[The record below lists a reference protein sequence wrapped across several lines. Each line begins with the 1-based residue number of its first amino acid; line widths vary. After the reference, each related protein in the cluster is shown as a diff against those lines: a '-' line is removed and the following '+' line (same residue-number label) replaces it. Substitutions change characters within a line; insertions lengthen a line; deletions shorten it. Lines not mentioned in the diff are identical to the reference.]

1 MNEQNQP
8 WNILVVDD
16 DRFSRAILINALE
29 KDGYICREAK
39 DGVEAVEMYQEQPP
53 DLILMDVEMPRM
65 GGVEACRRIREL
77 EDSFHVM
84 ILFITGHDESSD
96 TIEQAFA
103 AGGDDYL
110 LKPVNLVVMRQRLGR
125 LLEHSALMRRI
136 LFQNDMLLQMRQI
149 SFDFLQERDVQAT
162 LGRVLQQS
170 LRLTASALGSV
181 YLLDEKENCMRLAVQ
196 EGMPMEPIASY
207 ISRGRHMVGRA
218 WEQAEPFFVNDYS
231 IWEDRLQGS
240 SWSDLCHMAALPLTR
255 GGVVFGV
262 MVLGRRREQ
271 GEFTE
276 ARKNVLVQLADLLAL
291 VVDDARI
298 MEALEEEVKRREC
311 VQREVEETNGEL
323 SLALT
328 TLQQAQSKLVQQEKL
343 AGVGQLAAGVAHE
356 INNPLG
362 FVSSNFSMLQRYV
375 ERLCE
380 LIEAYKNA
388 LEQAEVEEAVQEIA
402 AGIREKE
409 KSAKLELMLEDLP
422 ELFEETK
429 DGIERIGKIVKALR
443 VFSRVDSLEQFGE
456 YDLNSGLDTTLIVAR
471 NEIKYVAKIEKK
483 LAPLPMIQAI
493 GSQINQV
500 LLNLLVNA
508 AQAIQSEG
516 REGQGLIRIQTSQ
529 EDGWVRCSIYN
540 DGPPIPENIRHRLF
554 EPFFTTK
561 PVGKG
566 TGLGLSISYEIIV
579 QKHHGEIFF
588 TSGEGGTEF
597 VLRLPIMQSDDT
609 VAAIF

>member
-65 GGVEACRRIREL
+65 GGVEACRRIRER

-196 EGMPMEPIASY
+196 EGMPMEPIAAC

-500 LLNLLVNA
+500 LLNFLVNA

>member
-65 GGVEACRRIREL
+65 GGVEACRRIRER

-196 EGMPMEPIASY
+196 EGMPMEPIAAC

-240 SWSDLCHMAALPLTR
+240 AWSDLCHMAALPLTR

-500 LLNLLVNA
+500 LLNFLVNA

>member
-1 MNEQNQP
+1 MDDKNQP

-29 KDGYICREAK
+29 KDGYVCREAK
-39 DGVEAVEMYQEQPP
+39 DGVEALEMYQAQTP

-77 EDSFHVM
+77 EDSSHVM

-125 LLEHSALMRRI
+125 MLEHSALMRRI

-196 EGMPMEPIASY
+196 EGMPVEPIAAC
-207 ISRGRHMVGRA
+207 IAKGRHMVGRA
-218 WEQAEPFFVNDYS
+218 WEQAEPFFIDDYS
-231 IWEDRLQGS
+231 VWEDRLQGS
-240 SWSDLCHMAALPLTR
+240 SWSALCHMAALPLTR

-291 VVDDARI
+291 VVDNARI
-298 MEALEEEVKRREC
+298 MEALEEEVKRREYA
-311 VQREVEETNGEL
+311 QREVEETNGEL

-375 ERLCE
+375 ERLCD
-380 LIEAYKNA
+380 LIHEYKNT
-388 LEQAEVEEAVQEIA
+388 LERLEAEVGSQELV
-402 AGIREKE
+402 GELRDKE
-409 KSAKLELMLEDLP
+409 K
-422 ELFEETK
+422 
-429 DGIERIGKIVKALR
+429 
-443 VFSRVDSLEQFGE
+443 
-456 YDLNSGLDTTLIVAR
+456 
-471 NEIKYVAKIEKK
+471 
-483 LAPLPMIQAI
+483 
-493 GSQINQV
+493 
-500 LLNLLVNA
+500 NA
-508 AQAIQSEG
+508 
-516 REGQGLIRIQTSQ
+516 
-529 EDGWVRCSIYN
+529 
-540 DGPPIPENIRHRLF
+540 
-554 EPFFTTK
+554 
-561 PVGKG
+561 
-566 TGLGLSISYEIIV
+566 
-579 QKHHGEIFF
+579 
-588 TSGEGGTEF
+588 
-597 VLRLPIMQSDDT
+597 
-609 VAAIF
+609 

>member
-196 EGMPMEPIASY
+196 EGMPMEPIAAC

-240 SWSDLCHMAALPLTR
+240 AWSDLCHMAALPLTR

-500 LLNLLVNA
+500 LLNFLVNA

>member
-1 MNEQNQP
+1 MSEQNQP

-196 EGMPMEPIASY
+196 EGMPMEPIAAC

-231 IWEDRLQGS
+231 IWDDRLQGS
-240 SWSDLCHMAALPLTR
+240 AWSDLCHMAALPLTR

-291 VVDDARI
+291 VVDNARI

-500 LLNLLVNA
+500 LLNFLVNA

>member
-1 MNEQNQP
+1 MSEQNQP

-196 EGMPMEPIASY
+196 EGMPMEPIAAC

-231 IWEDRLQGS
+231 IWEDRL
-240 SWSDLCHMAALPLTR
+240 
-255 GGVVFGV
+255 
-262 MVLGRRREQ
+262 
-271 GEFTE
+271 
-276 ARKNVLVQLADLLAL
+276 
-291 VVDDARI
+291 
-298 MEALEEEVKRREC
+298 
-311 VQREVEETNGEL
+311 
-323 SLALT
+323 
-328 TLQQAQSKLVQQEKL
+328 
-343 AGVGQLAAGVAHE
+343 
-356 INNPLG
+356 
-362 FVSSNFSMLQRYV
+362 
-375 ERLCE
+375 
-380 LIEAYKNA
+380 
-388 LEQAEVEEAVQEIA
+388 
-402 AGIREKE
+402 
-409 KSAKLELMLEDLP
+409 
-422 ELFEETK
+422 
-429 DGIERIGKIVKALR
+429 
-443 VFSRVDSLEQFGE
+443 
-456 YDLNSGLDTTLIVAR
+456 
-471 NEIKYVAKIEKK
+471 
-483 LAPLPMIQAI
+483 
-493 GSQINQV
+493 
-500 LLNLLVNA
+500 
-508 AQAIQSEG
+508 
-516 REGQGLIRIQTSQ
+516 
-529 EDGWVRCSIYN
+529 
-540 DGPPIPENIRHRLF
+540 
-554 EPFFTTK
+554 
-561 PVGKG
+561 
-566 TGLGLSISYEIIV
+566 
-579 QKHHGEIFF
+579 
-588 TSGEGGTEF
+588 
-597 VLRLPIMQSDDT
+597 
-609 VAAIF
+609 

>member
-1 MNEQNQP
+1 MDDKNQP

-29 KDGYICREAK
+29 KDGYVCREAK
-39 DGVEAVEMYQEQPP
+39 DGVEALEMYQAQTP

-77 EDSFHVM
+77 EDSSHVM

-125 LLEHSALMRRI
+125 MLEHSALMRRI

-170 LRLTASALGSV
+170 LRLTSSALGAV
-181 YLLDEKENCMRLAVQ
+181 YLLNEKENCMHLAVQ
-196 EGMPMEPIASY
+196 EGISLEPIAVC
-207 ISRGRHMVGRA
+207 IAKGRHMVGRA
-218 WEQAEPFFVNDYS
+218 WEKAEPFFVNEYS
-231 IWEDRLQGS
+231 TWEDRLQGS
-240 SWSDLCHMAALPLTR
+240 AWSDLCHMAALPLTR
-255 GGVVFGV
+255 GGIVFGV

-276 ARKNVLVQLADLLAL
+276 ARKNVLIQLADLLAL
-291 VVDDARI
+291 VVDNARI

-311 VQREVEETNGEL
+311 AQREVEETNGEL

-328 TLQQAQSKLVQQEKL
+328 TLQQAQSKMVQQEKL

-388 LEQAEVEEAVQEIA
+388 LEQAEVEEAAQAVV
-402 AGIREKE
+402 AGMREKE

-443 VFSRVDSLEQFGE
+443 AFSRVDSLDQFGE

-483 LAPLPMIQAI
+483 LASLPMIQAI

-508 AQAIQSEG
+508 AQAIQAEG
-516 REGQGLIRIQTSQ
+516 REGQGTIRIQTFQ
-529 EDGWVRCSIYN
+529 EEDWVRCSIYN
-540 DGPPIPENIRHRLF
+540 DGPPIPEDIRDRLF

-566 TGLGLSISYEIIV
+566 TGLGLSISYEIVV

-588 TSGEGGTEF
+588 TSDESGTEF
-597 VLRLPIMQSDDT
+597 VLRLPVMQPDVT
-609 VAAIF
+609 IAAIL

>member
-196 EGMPMEPIASY
+196 EGMPMEPIAAC

-291 VVDDARI
+291 VVDNARI

-328 TLQQAQSKLVQQEKL
+328 TLQQEKL

-500 LLNLLVNA
+500 LLNFLVNA

>member
-196 EGMPMEPIASY
+196 EGMPMEPIAAC

-231 IWEDRLQGS
+231 SWEDRLQGS
-240 SWSDLCHMAALPLTR
+240 AWSDLCHMAALPLTR

-500 LLNLLVNA
+500 LLNFLVNA

>member
-39 DGVEAVEMYQEQPP
+39 DGVEAVEMYIEQPP

-196 EGMPMEPIASY
+196 EGMPMEPIAAC

-500 LLNLLVNA
+500 LLNFLVNA

>member
-196 EGMPMEPIASY
+196 EGMPMEPIAAC

-291 VVDDARI
+291 VVDNARI

-500 LLNLLVNA
+500 LLNFLVNA

>member
-196 EGMPMEPIASY
+196 EGMPMEPIASC

-218 WEQAEPFFVNDYS
+218 WDQAEPFFIDDYS

-240 SWSDLCHMAALPLTR
+240 SWSALCHMAALPLTR

-291 VVDDARI
+291 VVDNARI

>member
-196 EGMPMEPIASY
+196 EGMPMEPIAAC

-291 VVDDARI
+291 VVDDAHI

-500 LLNLLVNA
+500 LLNFLVNA

>member
-196 EGMPMEPIASY
+196 EGMPMEPIAAC

-500 LLNLLVNA
+500 LLNFLVNA

>member
-1 MNEQNQP
+1 MSEQNQP

-39 DGVEAVEMYQEQPP
+39 DGVEAVEMYIEQPP

-181 YLLDEKENCMRLAVQ
+181 YLLDEKENCMLLAVQ
-196 EGMPMEPIASY
+196 EGMPMEPIAAC

>member
-1 MNEQNQP
+1 
-8 WNILVVDD
+8 
-16 DRFSRAILINALE
+16 
-29 KDGYICREAK
+29 
-39 DGVEAVEMYQEQPP
+39 
-53 DLILMDVEMPRM
+53 
-65 GGVEACRRIREL
+65 
-77 EDSFHVM
+77 
-84 ILFITGHDESSD
+84 
-96 TIEQAFA
+96 
-103 AGGDDYL
+103 
-110 LKPVNLVVMRQRLGR
+110 
-125 LLEHSALMRRI
+125 
-136 LFQNDMLLQMRQI
+136 
-149 SFDFLQERDVQAT
+149 
-162 LGRVLQQS
+162 
-170 LRLTASALGSV
+170 
-181 YLLDEKENCMRLAVQ
+181 
-196 EGMPMEPIASY
+196 
-207 ISRGRHMVGRA
+207 MVGRA
-218 WEQAEPFFVNDYS
+218 WEKAEPFFVNEYS
-231 IWEDRLQGS
+231 TWEDRLQGS
-240 SWSDLCHMAALPLTR
+240 AWSDLCHMAALPLTR
-255 GGVVFGV
+255 GGIVFGV

-291 VVDDARI
+291 VVDNARI

-311 VQREVEETNGEL
+311 AQREVEETNGEL

-500 LLNLLVNA
+500 LLNFLVNA

-516 REGQGLIRIQTSQ
+516 REGQGTIRIQTSQ
-529 EDGWVRCSIYN
+529 EEGWVRCSIYN
-540 DGPPIPENIRHRLF
+540 DGPPIPEDIRHRLF

>member
-196 EGMPMEPIASY
+196 EGMPMEPIAAC

-500 LLNLLVNA
+500 LLNFLVNA

-516 REGQGLIRIQTSQ
+516 REGQGTIRIQTSQ
-529 EDGWVRCSIYN
+529 EEGWVRCSIYN
-540 DGPPIPENIRHRLF
+540 DGPPIPEDIRHRLF

>member
-196 EGMPMEPIASY
+196 EGMPMEPIAAC

-388 LEQAEVEEAVQEIA
+388 LEQAEVEEAVQKIA

-500 LLNLLVNA
+500 LLNFLVNA

>member
-196 EGMPMEPIASY
+196 EGMPMEPIASC

-291 VVDDARI
+291 VVDNARI

-388 LEQAEVEEAVQEIA
+388 LEQAEVEEAVQKIA

-500 LLNLLVNA
+500 LLNFLVNA

>member
-39 DGVEAVEMYQEQPP
+39 DGVEAVEMYQERPP
-53 DLILMDVEMPRM
+53 DLIVMDVEMPRM

-196 EGMPMEPIASY
+196 EGMPMEPIAAC

>member
-1 MNEQNQP
+1 MDDKNQP

>member
-53 DLILMDVEMPRM
+53 VLILMDVEMPRM

-196 EGMPMEPIASY
+196 EGMPMEPIAAC

-500 LLNLLVNA
+500 LLNFLVNA

>member
-39 DGVEAVEMYQEQPP
+39 DGMEALEMYQEQPP

-125 LLEHSALMRRI
+125 MLEHSALMRRI

-196 EGMPMEPIASY
+196 EGMPIEPIASC

-218 WEQAEPFFVNDYS
+218 WDQAEPFFIDDYS

-240 SWSDLCHMAALPLTR
+240 SWSALCHMAALPLTR

-291 VVDDARI
+291 VVDNARI

>member
-196 EGMPMEPIASY
+196 EGMPMEPIAAC

-356 INNPLG
+356 MNNPLG

-500 LLNLLVNA
+500 LLNFLVNA

>member
-29 KDGYICREAK
+29 KDGYVCREAK
-39 DGVEAVEMYQEQPP
+39 DGVEALEMYQEQPP

-125 LLEHSALMRRI
+125 MLEHSALMRRI

-196 EGMPMEPIASY
+196 EGMPMEPIAAC

-500 LLNLLVNA
+500 LLNFLVNA

>member
-1 MNEQNQP
+1 MNESNQP

-16 DRFSRAILINALE
+16 DRFSRAVLRNALE
-29 KDGYICREAK
+29 KDGYVCREAK

-84 ILFITGHDESSD
+84 ILFITAHDESSD
-96 TIEQAFA
+96 TIEKAFA

-125 LLEHSALMRRI
+125 MLEHSALMRRI

-149 SFDFLQERDVQAT
+149 SFDFLQERNVQQT
-162 LGRVLQQS
+162 LWRVLQQS
-170 LRLTASALGSV
+170 LRLTASALGAV

-196 EGMPMEPIASY
+196 EGMPMEPVAACIAK
-207 ISRGRHMVGRA
+207 GRHMVGRA
-218 WEQAEPFFVNDYS
+218 WEQAEPFFIDDYS
-231 IWEDRLQGS
+231 LWEDRLEGS
-240 SWSDLCHMAALPLTR
+240 CWSKLCRMAALPLTR
-255 GGVVFGV
+255 GGIVFGV
-262 MVLGRRREQ
+262 MVLGRNREQ

-276 ARKNVLVQLADLLAL
+276 ARKNVLTQLADLLAL
-291 VVDDARI
+291 VVDNTRI

-311 VQREVEETNGEL
+311 VQREVEQTNGEL
-323 SLALT
+323 STALT
-328 TLQQAQSKLVQQEKL
+328 TLQQAQSKMVQQEKL

-375 ERLCE
+375 ERLCD
-380 LIEAYKNA
+380 LIHEYKNT
-388 LEQAEVEEAVQEIA
+388 LERLEAEVGSQELV
-402 AGIREKE
+402 GELRDKE
-409 KSAKLELMLEDLP
+409 KNAKLELMLEDLP

-429 DGIERIGKIVKALR
+429 DGLDRIGKIVKALR
-443 VFSRVDSLEQFGE
+443 TFSRVDSIEQFGE

-483 LAPLPMIQAI
+483 MEPLPVIQAV

-500 LLNLLVNA
+500 LLNIMVNA

-516 REGQGLIRIQTSQ
+516 REGQGTIRIQSAQ

-540 DGPPIPENIRHRLF
+540 DGPPVPEEIRHRLF

-588 TSGEGGTEF
+588 TSDESGTEF
-597 VLRLPIMQSDDT
+597 VLRLPIVQPGDSGM
-609 VAAIF
+609 AIL

>member
-29 KDGYICREAK
+29 KDGYVCREAK
-39 DGVEAVEMYQEQPP
+39 DGVEALEMYQEQPP

-196 EGMPMEPIASY
+196 EGMPMEPIAAC

-500 LLNLLVNA
+500 LLNFLVNA

-529 EDGWVRCSIYN
+529 EDGWVRCSVYN

>member
-196 EGMPMEPIASY
+196 EGMPMEPIAAC

-240 SWSDLCHMAALPLTR
+240 AWSDLCHMAALPLTR

-500 LLNLLVNA
+500 LLNFLVNA

-516 REGQGLIRIQTSQ
+516 REGQGTIRIQTSQ
-529 EDGWVRCSIYN
+529 EEGWVRCSIYN
-540 DGPPIPENIRHRLF
+540 DGPPIPEDIRHRLF

>member
-196 EGMPMEPIASY
+196 EGMPMEPIAAC

-218 WEQAEPFFVNDYS
+218 WDQAEPFFIDDYS

-291 VVDDARI
+291 VVDNARI

-500 LLNLLVNA
+500 LLNFLVNA

>member
-196 EGMPMEPIASY
+196 EGMPMEPIASC

-291 VVDDARI
+291 VVDNARI

-500 LLNLLVNA
+500 LLNFLVNA

>member
-1 MNEQNQP
+1 MNESNQP

-16 DRFSRAILINALE
+16 DRFSRAVLRNALE
-29 KDGYICREAK
+29 KDGYVCREAK

-84 ILFITGHDESSD
+84 ILFITAHDESSD
-96 TIEQAFA
+96 TIEKAFA

-125 LLEHSALMRRI
+125 MLEHSALMRRI

-149 SFDFLQERDVQAT
+149 SFDFLQERNVQQT
-162 LGRVLQQS
+162 LWRVLQQS
-170 LRLTASALGSV
+170 LRLTASALGAV

-196 EGMPMEPIASY
+196 EGMPMEPVAACIAK
-207 ISRGRHMVGRA
+207 GRHMVGRA
-218 WEQAEPFFVNDYS
+218 WEQAEPFFIDDYS
-231 IWEDRLQGS
+231 LWEDRLEGS
-240 SWSDLCHMAALPLTR
+240 CWSKLCRMAALPLTR
-255 GGVVFGV
+255 GGIVFGV
-262 MVLGRRREQ
+262 MVLGRNREQ
-271 GEFTE
+271 AEFTE
-276 ARKNVLVQLADLLAL
+276 ARKNVLTQLADLLAL
-291 VVDDARI
+291 VVDNTRI

-311 VQREVEETNGEL
+311 VQREVEQTNGEL
-323 SLALT
+323 STALT
-328 TLQQAQSKLVQQEKL
+328 TLQQAQSKMVQQEKL

-375 ERLCE
+375 ERLCD
-380 LIEAYKNA
+380 LIHEYKNT
-388 LEQAEVEEAVQEIA
+388 LERLEAEVGSQELV
-402 AGIREKE
+402 GELRDKE
-409 KSAKLELMLEDLP
+409 KNAKLELMLEDLP

-429 DGIERIGKIVKALR
+429 DGLDRIGKIVKALR
-443 VFSRVDSLEQFGE
+443 TFSRVDSIEQFGE

-483 LAPLPMIQAI
+483 MEPLPVIQAV

-500 LLNLLVNA
+500 LLNIMVNA

-516 REGQGLIRIQTSQ
+516 REGQGTIRIQSAQ

-540 DGPPIPENIRHRLF
+540 DGPPVPEEIRHRLF

-588 TSGEGGTEF
+588 TSDESGTEC
-597 VLRLPIMQSDDT
+597 VLRLPIVQPGDSGM
-609 VAAIF
+609 AIL

>member
-196 EGMPMEPIASY
+196 EGMPMEPIASC

-500 LLNLLVNA
+500 LLNFLVNA

>member
-196 EGMPMEPIASY
+196 EGMPMEPIAAC

-240 SWSDLCHMAALPLTR
+240 AWSDLCHMAALPLTR

>member
-39 DGVEAVEMYQEQPP
+39 DGVEALEMYQAQTP

-125 LLEHSALMRRI
+125 MLEHSALMRRI

-196 EGMPMEPIASY
+196 EGMPMEPIAAC

-500 LLNLLVNA
+500 LLNFLVNA

>member
-1 MNEQNQP
+1 MSEQNQP

-196 EGMPMEPIASY
+196 EGMPMEPIAAC

-291 VVDDARI
+291 VVDNARI

-311 VQREVEETNGEL
+311 AQREVEETNGEL

-328 TLQQAQSKLVQQEKL
+328 TLQQAQSKMVQQEKL

-500 LLNLLVNA
+500 LLNFLVNA

-516 REGQGLIRIQTSQ
+516 REGQGTIRIQTSQ
-529 EDGWVRCSIYN
+529 EEGWVRCSIYN
-540 DGPPIPENIRHRLF
+540 DGPPIPEDIRHRLF